1 MSECVPLLLAF
12 GSSAVFVRWSFFF
25 HAVLMRMFFFFF
37 LQSAFYVFAAGF
49 SLFGVFLQ
57 TM

>member
-25 HAVLMRMFFFFF
+25 HAVLMRMFFF

-49 SLFGVFLQ
+49 SHFGVFLQ